1 MPEITPPGWFHTA
14 MGIIALCSGGF
25 APTKV
30 SDPFSLWND
39 RLDTVFGPT
48 CAYRGRAPR
57 RPISAASRRS
67 SGILKRILRISAP
80 RILRFEA
87 ACAR

>member
-1 MPEITPPGWFHTA
+1 MPEITPLGWFHTA

-30 SDPFSLWND
+30 SDTSYPWND
-39 RLDTVFGPT
+39 RLDTAFGPT

-57 RPISAASRRS
+57 TPISAASRRS
-67 SGILKRILRISAP
+67 SGMLKRIFRMSAP